1 MPNFNLNMLNIFE
14 KFNSKEFQVK
24 SFEIQMKKLKFDSKE
39 AYQNVGNKYKDQ
51 VVMTSEDENNKT
63 TGL

>member
-1 MPNFNLNMLNIFE
+1 MLNIFE